1 MGTWNKPPKKSPW
14 DKGTPPPDIDELLNN
29 LQNKFKIGLPKKGGL
44 SLIIIIAIV
53 VWLATGVFIVDPE
66 EQGVIKRFGEV
77 TNVVG
82 PGPHYHLPSPI
93 ETVQIEPV
101 TAVRRLEVGF
111 RTIQTGP
118 PAKYRRVLKE
128 SLMLTGDENIIDVQF
143 IVQYRISNL
152 ENYLYSLTNPDVTVK
167 SAAESA
173 MREVIGDTTVTEALT
188 VGKGII
194 EQTTAR
200 LLQETMEGYKGGIK
214 IENVK
219 LQDVHPPDE
228 VKEAFKDVVSAREDR
243 EKMINDAEGYRNN
256 LVPKARGEAAQV
268 INNAKAYAK
277 EKILVA
283 TGETQRFNM
292 VYDEYIKAKDVTR
305 ERILLETMASVL
317 PKVNKVIADKDM
329 GGNVLPFL
337 PLDPKNLGQLAK

>member
-1 MGTWNKPPKKSPW
+1 MGTWNKPPNKSPW
-14 DKGTPPPDIDELLNN
+14 DKGQQPPDIDELLSN
-29 LQNKFKIGLPKKGGL
+29 LQEKFKIGLPKKGGATL
-44 SLIIIIAIV
+44 LIILAIV
-53 VWLATGVFIVDPE
+53 IWLGTGIFIVDPE
-66 EQGVIKRFGEV
+66 EQGIIKRFGEV
-77 TNVVG
+77 TDVVG

-101 TAVRRLEVGF
+101 TEVRRVEIGF

-152 ENYLYSLTNPDVTVK
+152 ENYLFSLTNPDETVK

-173 MREVIGDTTVTEALT
+173 MREVIGDTTVTKALT
-188 VGKGII
+188 VGKGIL
-194 EQTTAR
+194 EGDTQR
-200 LLQETMEGYKGGIK
+200 LLQQTMNSYKGGVK

-219 LQDVHPPDE
+219 LQDVHPPDA

-243 EKMINDAEGYRNN
+243 EKMINEAEGYRNN
-256 LVPKARGEAAQV
+256 LVPKSRGEAGQM

-277 EKILVA
+277 EKVLVA
-283 TGETQRFNM
+283 LGETERFNLI
-292 VYDEYIKAKDVTR
+292 YEEYRKSKEITR
-305 ERILLETMASVL
+305 DRILLETMSSIL
-317 PKVNKVIADKDM
+317 PKVNKVVADKAV
-329 GGNVLPFL
+329 GGNILPFL
-337 PLDPKNLGQLAK
+337 PIGQALNDISK

>member
-1 MGTWNKPPKKSPW
+1 MGTWNKPPNKSPW
-14 DKGTPPPDIDELLNN
+14 EKGPQPPDIDELLSN
-29 LQNKFKIGLPKKGGL
+29 LQDKFKIGLPKKGVF
-44 SLIIIIAIV
+44 SYIIILAII
-53 VWLATGVFIVDPE
+53 VWLATGIFIIDPE

-77 TNVVG
+77 TEVVG

-93 ETVQIEPV
+93 ETVQIAPV
-101 TAVRRLEVGF
+101 TAVRRLEIGF
-111 RTIQTGP
+111 RTIQLGP

-143 IVQYRISNL
+143 IVQYRISDL
-152 ENYLYSLTNPDVTVK
+152 ENYLYSLTNPDVTVR

-173 MREVIGDTTVTEALT
+173 MREVIGDSSVTEALT

-194 EQTTAR
+194 EDTTAL
-200 LLQETMEGYKGGIK
+200 LLQQTMNSYKGGIK

-219 LQDVHPPDE
+219 LQDVHPPDA

-256 LVPKARGEAAQV
+256 LVPKARGEAAQLV
-268 INNAKAYAK
+268 NSAKGYAK
-277 EKILVA
+277 EKVLVA
-283 TGETQRFNM
+283 IGESERFNL
-292 VYDEYIKAKDVTR
+292 VYEEYKKAKDITR
-305 ERILLETMASVL
+305 ERILLETMASIL
-317 PKVNKVIADKDM
+317 PKVNKVIADKEL

-337 PLDPKNLGQLAK
+337 PIGQSLNQLSK

>member
-1 MGTWNKPPKKSPW
+1 MGTWNKPPKNSPW
-14 DKGTPPPDIDELLNN
+14 DKGSQPPDIDELLNN
-29 LQNKFKIGLPKKGGL
+29 LQNKFKIGMPKKGGL
-44 SLIIIIAIV
+44 SLILIVAVV
-53 VWLATGVFIVDPE
+53 VWFATGVFIVDPE

-93 ETVQIEPV
+93 EAVQIEPV
-101 TAVRRLEVGF
+101 TSVRRLEVGF
-111 RTIQTGP
+111 RTIQIGP

-128 SLMLTGDENIIDVQF
+128 SLMLTGDENIIDVQS

-152 ENYLYSLTNPDVTVK
+152 ENYLYSLTNPDETVK

-188 VGKGII
+188 IGKGII
-194 EQTTAR
+194 EATTAL
-200 LLQETMEGYKGGIK
+200 LLQETMNSYKGGIK

-256 LVPKARGEAAQV
+256 LVPKARGEAAQI

-283 TGETQRFNM
+283 TGETERFNM
-292 VYDEYIKAKDVTR
+292 VYEEYIKAKDITR

-337 PLDPKNLGQLAK
+337 PLSQNLGELTK

>member
-1 MGTWNKPPKKSPW
+1 MGTWNKPPNKSPW
-14 DKGTPPPDIDELLNN
+14 EKGPQPPDIDELLNN
-29 LQNKFKIGLPKKGGL
+29 LQDKFKIGLPKKGVF
-44 SLIIIIAIV
+44 SYIIILVIIL
-53 VWLATGVFIVDPE
+53 WFGTGIFIIDPE

-77 TNVVG
+77 TEVVG

-93 ETVQIEPV
+93 ETVQIAPV
-101 TAVRRLEVGF
+101 TAVRRLEIGF

-152 ENYLYSLTNPDVTVK
+152 ENYLYSLTNPDVTVR

-173 MREVIGDTTVTEALT
+173 MREVIGDSSVTEALT
-188 VGKGII
+188 VGKGTI
-194 EQTTAR
+194 EDTTAR
-200 LLQETMEGYKGGIK
+200 LLQQTMNSYKGGIK

-219 LQDVHPPDE
+219 LQDVHPPDA

-243 EKMINDAEGYRNN
+243 EKMINDAEGYKNN
-256 LVPKARGEAAQV
+256 LIPKARGEAAQLV
-268 INNAKAYAK
+268 NSAKAYAK
-277 EKILVA
+277 EKVLVA
-283 TGETQRFNM
+283 TGESERFNL
-292 VYDEYIKAKDVTR
+292 VYEEYKKAKDITR
-305 ERILLETMASVL
+305 ERILLETMASIL
-317 PKVNKVIADKDM
+317 PKVNKVIADKEL

-337 PLDPKNLGQLAK
+337 PIGQSLNQLSK

>member
-1 MGTWNKPPKKSPW
+1 MGTWNKPPNKSSWGNGPQ
-14 DKGTPPPDIDELLNN
+14 PPDIDEILNN
-29 LQNKFKIGLPKKGGL
+29 LQNKFKIGLPKKGGMAFIL
-44 SLIIIIAIV
+44 VLAV
-53 VWLATGVFIVDPE
+53 AVWLATGIFIIDPE
-66 EQGVIKRFGEV
+66 EQGVIKRFGAI
-77 TNVVG
+77 TDVVG
-82 PGPHYHLPSPI
+82 PGPHYHMPLPI
-93 ETVQIEPV
+93 ETVQIAPV
-101 TAVRRLEVGF
+101 TAVRRLEIGF

-143 IVQYRISNL
+143 IVQYRISDL
-152 ENYLYSLTNPDVTVK
+152 ENYFYSLTNPDETVK

-173 MREVIGDTTVTEALT
+173 MREVVGDTTVTKALT

-194 EQTTAR
+194 EDTTAQ
-200 LLQETMEGYKGGIK
+200 LLQQTMNSYKGGIK

-219 LQDVHPPDE
+219 LQDVHPPDA

-256 LVPKARGEAAQV
+256 LVPKARGEAAQM

-277 EKILVA
+277 EKVLVA
-283 TGETQRFNM
+283 TGESERFKM
-292 VYDEYIKAKDVTR
+292 VYDEYRKAKDITR
-305 ERILLETMASVL
+305 ERILLETMASIL
-317 PKVNKVIADKDM
+317 PKVNKVIADKEV

-337 PLDPKNLGQLAK
+337 PINQTLNQLNK

>member
-1 MGTWNKPPKKSPW
+1 MGTWNKPPNKSPW
-14 DKGTPPPDIDELLNN
+14 EKGPQPPDIDELLSN
-29 LQNKFKIGLPKKGGL
+29 LQDKFKIGLPKKGVF
-44 SLIIIIAIV
+44 SYIIILAII
-53 VWLATGVFIVDPE
+53 VWLATGIFIIDPE

-77 TNVVG
+77 TEVVG

-93 ETVQIEPV
+93 ETVQIAPV
-101 TAVRRLEVGF
+101 TAVRRLEIGF
-111 RTIQTGP
+111 RTVQTGP

-143 IVQYRISNL
+143 IVQYRISDL
-152 ENYLYSLTNPDVTVK
+152 ENYLYSLTNPDVTVR

-173 MREVIGDTTVTEALT
+173 MREVIGDSSVTEALT

-194 EQTTAR
+194 EDTTAL
-200 LLQETMEGYKGGIK
+200 LLQQTMNSYKGGIK

-219 LQDVHPPDE
+219 LQDVHPPDA

-256 LVPKARGEAAQV
+256 LVPKARGEAAQLV
-268 INNAKAYAK
+268 NSAKAYAK
-277 EKILVA
+277 EKVLVA
-283 TGETQRFNM
+283 IGESERFNL
-292 VYDEYIKAKDVTR
+292 VYEEYKKAKDITR
-305 ERILLETMASVL
+305 ERILLETMASIL
-317 PKVNKVIADKDM
+317 PKVNKVIADKEL

-337 PLDPKNLGQLAK
+337 PIGQSLNQLSK

>member
-1 MGTWNKPPKKSPW
+1 MGTWNKPPNKSPW
-14 DKGTPPPDIDELLNN
+14 EKGPQPPDIDELLSN
-29 LQNKFKIGLPKKGGL
+29 LQDKFKIGLPQKGVF
-44 SLIIIIAIV
+44 SYIIILAII
-53 VWLATGVFIVDPE
+53 VWLATGIFIIDPE

-77 TNVVG
+77 TEVVG

-93 ETVQIEPV
+93 ETVQIAPV
-101 TAVRRLEVGF
+101 TAVRRLEIGF

-143 IVQYRISNL
+143 IVQYRISDL
-152 ENYLYSLTNPDVTVK
+152 ENYLYSLTNPDVTVR

-173 MREVIGDTTVTEALT
+173 MREVIGDSSVTEALT

-194 EQTTAR
+194 EDTTAL
-200 LLQETMEGYKGGIK
+200 LLQQTMNSYKGGIK

-219 LQDVHPPDE
+219 LQDVHPPDA

-256 LVPKARGEAAQV
+256 LVPKARGEAAQLV
-268 INNAKAYAK
+268 NSAKAYAK
-277 EKILVA
+277 EKVLVA
-283 TGETQRFNM
+283 IGESERFNL
-292 VYDEYIKAKDVTR
+292 VYEEYKKAKDITR
-305 ERILLETMASVL
+305 ERILLETMASIL
-317 PKVNKVIADKDM
+317 PKVNKVIADKEL

-337 PLDPKNLGQLAK
+337 PIGQSLNQLSK

>member
-1 MGTWNKPPKKSPW
+1 MGTWSKPPNKSPW
-14 DKGTPPPDIDELLNN
+14 EKGQQPPDIDELLSN
-29 LQNKFKIGLPKKGGL
+29 LQDKFKIGLPKKGGMAL
-44 SLIIIIAIV
+44 VIIVAIIF
-53 VWLATGVFIVDPE
+53 WFATGIFIIDPE

-77 TNVVG
+77 TDVVG

-93 ETVQIEPV
+93 ESVQIAPV
-101 TAVRRLEVGF
+101 TAVRRLEIGF
-111 RTIQTGP
+111 RTIQVGP

-152 ENYLYSLTNPDVTVK
+152 ENYLYSLTNPDETVK

-173 MREVIGDTTVTEALT
+173 MREVIGDTTVTKALT

-194 EQTTAR
+194 EDTTAQ
-200 LLQETMEGYKGGIK
+200 LLQETMNGYEAGVK

-219 LQDVHPPDE
+219 LQDVHPPDA

-256 LVPKARGEAAQV
+256 LVPKSRGEAAQV
-268 INNAKAYAK
+268 INNARAYAK
-277 EKILVA
+277 EKVLVA
-283 TGETQRFNM
+283 LGESERFNL
-292 VYDEYIKAKDVTR
+292 VYEEYRKAKEITR
-305 ERILLETMASVL
+305 DRILLETMASIL
-317 PKVNKVIADKDM
+317 PKVNKVIADKSV

-337 PLDPKNLGQLAK
+337 PIGQSLNQLNK

>member
-14 DKGTPPPDIDELLNN
+14 EKGPQPPDIDELLSN
-29 LQNKFKIGLPKKGGL
+29 LQDKFKIGLPKKGVF
-44 SLIIIIAIV
+44 SYIIILAII
-53 VWLATGVFIVDPE
+53 VWLATGFFIIDPE
-66 EQGVIKRFGEV
+66 EEGVIKRFGEV
-77 TNVVG
+77 TEVVG

-93 ETVQIEPV
+93 ETVQIAPV
-101 TAVRRLEVGF
+101 TAVRRLEIGF

-143 IVQYRISNL
+143 IVQYRISDL
-152 ENYLYSLTNPDVTVK
+152 ENYLYSLTNPDVTVR

-173 MREVIGDTTVTEALT
+173 MREVIGDSTVTEALT

-194 EQTTAR
+194 EDTTAM
-200 LLQETMEGYKGGIK
+200 LLQKTMNSYKGGIM

-219 LQDVHPPDE
+219 LQDVHPPDA

-256 LVPKARGEAAQV
+256 LVPKARGEAAQL
-268 INNAKAYAK
+268 INSAKGYAK
-277 EKILVA
+277 EKVLVA
-283 TGETQRFNM
+283 IGESERFNLI
-292 VYDEYIKAKDVTR
+292 YEEYKMAKDITR
-305 ERILLETMASVL
+305 ERILLETMASIL
-317 PKVNKVIADKDM
+317 PKVNKVIADKEL
-329 GGNVLPFL
+329 GRNVLPFL
-337 PLDPKNLGQLAK
+337 PIGQSLNQLSK